1 MGGYQTFG
9 DMRTIM
15 VRFNGPRRIGCIY
28 VECIEMGA
36 DAFHRPEVLDYPCCG
51 LEHATFGGEFVTC
64 CPFVCHCNYDLNF
77 SGRLVMSK
85 DG

>member
-1 MGGYQTFG
+1 MISIPLFTSKTADQSIILVGGYQTFG

-51 LEHATFGGEFVTC
+51 LEHATFGVT
-64 CPFVCHCNYDLNF
+64 
-77 SGRLVMSK
+77 
-85 DG
+85 